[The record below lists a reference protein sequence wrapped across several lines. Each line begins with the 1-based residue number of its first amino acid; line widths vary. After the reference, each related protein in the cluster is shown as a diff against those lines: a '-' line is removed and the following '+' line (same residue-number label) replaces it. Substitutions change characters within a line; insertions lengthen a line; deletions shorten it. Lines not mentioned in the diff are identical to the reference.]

1 MIIIDAYNLQCSEAA
16 ERFFGAKPSIR
27 QLCRSLSEFV
37 NDEIFLILD
46 GNKKPNE
53 PQPDEFINIKLKY
66 SGQRAEAD
74 ELILKLL
81 DSKHGP
87 RGGRIE
93 VVSNDKKVRR
103 YAREA
108 RAKPIRCEDFIRNFS
123 AKSRRKSIVRT
134 ADEPIEKT
142 NGLAGSGAA
151 DTWLKDLGLG
161 EGAEPPPAR
170 RLPRGEAPRN
180 KPTGNQTLPKP
191 EDVNM
196 DQIFR
201 GL

>member
-16 ERFFGAKPSIR
+16 ERFFGAKPSIQ
-27 QLCRSLSEFV
+27 QLCRSLSELIH
-37 NDEIFLILD
+37 DQIFLVLD

-74 ELILKLL
+74 DVILKLL
-81 DSKHGP
+81 DSMPGA
-87 RGGRIE
+87 RGVE

-108 RAKPIRCEDFIRNFS
+108 RAKPIKCEDFIRNFS
-123 AKSRRKSIVRT
+123 AKSRRKRIVRT

-151 DTWLKDLGLG
+151 DTWLKELGLG

-170 RLPRGEAPRN
+170 RLPRGEAPGN